1 MVTKAIDS
9 ILDVNEICSV
19 IEFANAEIE
28 ESCRLMKTNKN
39 FKDLENTILYV
50 MSKKAGCDLVLSNDK
65 EFASDEIELMSSLE
79 FVAN

>member
-1 MVTKAIDS
+1 
-9 ILDVNEICSV
+9 
-19 IEFANAEIE
+19 
-28 ESCRLMKTNKN
+28 MKTNKN

-50 MSKKAGCDLVLSNDK
+50 MSKKAGCDLILSNDK